1 MQEKGVE
8 SLIDFFFVI
17 FIRTERD
24 RSYLKTRGK
33 SFGALESDYALDEGS
48 RVAFARVTLWWHW
61 LVSWKNS
68 EASLSR
74 TWRWANQPA
83 VTPFTLDRAVPCFC
97 QDAYVSRRSP
107 PGHRLNRKTFIVI
120 HIICSYVIS
129 RTLLLR
135 SFVCHQTVPG
145 RSYRALTR

>member
-48 RVAFARVTLWWHW
+48 RVAFARVTL
-61 LVSWKNS
+61 
-68 EASLSR
+68 
-74 TWRWANQPA
+74 
-83 VTPFTLDRAVPCFC
+83 
-97 QDAYVSRRSP
+97 
-107 PGHRLNRKTFIVI
+107 
-120 HIICSYVIS
+120 
-129 RTLLLR
+129 
-135 SFVCHQTVPG
+135 
-145 RSYRALTR
+145 